1 MNINKYSDKED
12 DKKDFDTLMEYYK
25 KEKEEF
31 IENTKYLNAW
41 YSLQTRKSVGMQKE
55 DMPKL
60 YNLKEIDYSEYPY
73 NNIERLKELT
83 INYIDV
89 THEEI
94 ETEVSRLMK
103 NPDYNFRGKYFINFL
118 CKILNFIFTESN
130 KPNKLDI
137 KKRNVVT
144 QVSDKNILSSF
155 CQHALTT
162 SCLQR
167 YLNSKLKHLQIK
179 VS

>member
-1 MNINKYSDKED
+1 
-12 DKKDFDTLMEYYK
+12 
-25 KEKEEF
+25 
-31 IENTKYLNAW
+31 
-41 YSLQTRKSVGMQKE
+41 
-55 DMPKL
+55 
-60 YNLKEIDYSEYPY
+60 
-73 NNIERLKELT
+73 
-83 INYIDV
+83 
-89 THEEI
+89 
-94 ETEVSRLMK
+94 
-103 NPDYNFRGKYFINFL
+103 
-118 CKILNFIFTESN
+118 ILNFIFTESN